1 MQIPGRNW
9 DIKIE
14 DGTGMPHDIAFHTLK
29 GIDAGKTN
37 DNVPYGE

>member
-1 MQIPGRNW
+1 MLHG
-9 DIKIE
+9 
-14 DGTGMPHDIAFHTLK
+14 IAFHTLK

>member
-14 DGTGMPHDIAFHTLK
+14 DGTGMLHGIAFHTLK

-37 DNVPYGE
+37 DNLPCGE